1 MAILL
6 TLHSKGS
13 MRYSELKNATGLPS
27 GTLDRR
33 LGELIKMGLVRQKP
47 LKTQTGRYRL
57 IYEVE
62 NGAREVLRGIQIFVA
77 EEKLKK
83 AYLDAVDDTAFSDEE
98 KRILKKILEERFRD
112 IIDTI
117 AIVYLQ
123 ALSTLRKRKRNR

>member
-1 MAILL
+1 
-6 TLHSKGS
+6 